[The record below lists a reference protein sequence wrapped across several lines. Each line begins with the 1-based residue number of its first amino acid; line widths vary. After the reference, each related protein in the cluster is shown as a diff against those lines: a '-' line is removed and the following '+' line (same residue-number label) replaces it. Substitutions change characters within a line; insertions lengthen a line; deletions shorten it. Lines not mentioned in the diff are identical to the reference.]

1 MRKTPLFFI
10 SPLAFPVPEKIDLG
24 YVARDIFVPYHAR
37 RERFACLVA
46 HRRAGKTV
54 ACIMDLID
62 AALRCK
68 AKNPRFAY
76 VAPLY
81 NQAKRVAWD
90 YVQDYCRKIPGA
102 EMNQAELRADLP
114 GGGRIRLYGADNPDN
129 LRGEYFD
136 GVVLDEAAD
145 MSPRVWSEVIRPA
158 LSDRKGWA
166 TFIGTPKGENEF
178 YDIYQRSKTDPD
190 WYSIVLKASETGV
203 IDADELR
210 MARHDMTPEQYA
222 QEYECSFSAAVIGS
236 YYGRE
241 MDAVEQSGRISNG
254 LYDPYLQVHTA
265 WDIGLNDQ
273 TVIVFW
279 QERSGNFQPAIID
292 CYANNGVGLD
302 HYAKVL
308 REKGYLYGDHIWP
321 HDGAHGD
328 WSVIGGQSRVATAQ
342 ALGLPVRVLPRSDV
356 ADGINSVRRLL
367 AQVWFDGEKTADL
380 RKALRLYRR
389 EFDDVRNVFK
399 DRPYHNWTSDYAD
412 AVRYMAIGRATGA
425 GGEKF
430 KAPDRRKQLAGYV

>member
-1 MRKTPLFFI
+1 MTR
-10 SPLAFPVPEKIDLG
+10 IDLG
-24 YVARDIFVPYHAR
+24 YEVRPSFISYHAR
-37 RERFACLVA
+37 KERFACIVA

-54 ACIMDLID
+54 ACILDLID

-68 AKNPRFAY
+68 HKNPRFGY

-102 EMNQAELRADLP
+102 ELNQAELRADLP
-114 GGGRIRLYGADNPDN
+114 NGGRIRLYGADNPDS

-136 GVVLDEAAD
+136 GIVMDEAAD

-178 YDIYQRSKTDPD
+178 FDIYQRAVSDKD
-190 WYSIVLKASETGV
+190 WYSSILRASETG
-203 IDADELR
+203 IIEPDELR
-210 MARHDMTPEQYA
+210 MAQQDMTPEQYA
-222 QEYECSFSAAVIGS
+222 QEYECSFSAAIVGA

-241 MDAVEQSGRISNG
+241 MDAVADSKRIASG
-254 LYDPYLQVHTA
+254 LHDAYLPVHTA

-279 QERSGNFQPAIID
+279 QERAGNFQPVIID

-308 REKGYLYGDHIWP
+308 KDKGYLYGDHIWP

-342 ALGLPVRVLPRSDV
+342 SLGLKVRVLPRNAV
-356 ADGINSVRRLL
+356 EDGINAVRRLL
-367 AQVWFDGEKTADL
+367 SQVWFDSDKTGDL
-380 RKALRLYRR
+380 QKALRLYRR

-412 AVRYMAIGRATGA
+412 AVRYMALGRATGSGA
-425 GGEKF
+425 VKF
-430 KAPDRRKQLAGYV
+430 ATPDRKKVLAGYV

>member
-1 MRKTPLFFI
+1 
-10 SPLAFPVPEKIDLG
+10 
-24 YVARDIFVPYHAR
+24 
-37 RERFACLVA
+37 
-46 HRRAGKTV
+46 
-54 ACIMDLID
+54 MDLID
-62 AALRCK
+62 AAAGSKL
-68 AKNPRFAY
+68 KNPRFAY

-102 EMNQAELRADLP
+102 ELNQAELRADLP
-114 GGGRIRLYGADNPDN
+114 NGGRIRLYGADNPDS

-136 GVVLDEAAD
+136 GIVLDEAAD

-166 TFIGTPKGENEF
+166 VFIGTPKGENDF
-178 YDIYQRSKTDPD
+178 YDIFQRSRDDSD
-190 WYSIVLKASETGV
+190 WYSVVLKASETGI
-203 IDADELR
+203 IDGDELR
-210 MARHDMTPEQYA
+210 LAQQDMTPEQYA
-222 QEYECSFSAAVIGS
+222 QEYECSFSAAVVGS

-241 MDAVEQSGRISNG
+241 MDAADKDGRIAQG
-254 LYDPYLQVHTA
+254 LYDPYLEVHTA

-279 QERSGNFQPAIID
+279 QEGAGNFQPRIVD

-302 HYAKVL
+302 HYAKTL
-308 REKGYLYGDHIWP
+308 KERGYNYGDHIWP

-328 WSVIGGQSRVATAQ
+328 WSVIGGQSRVATARS
-342 ALGLPVRVLPRSDV
+342 LGLNVRVLPRADV

-367 AQVWFDGEKTADL
+367 SQAWFEKDKTGDL
-380 RKALRLYRR
+380 RKALRLYQR
-389 EFDDVRNVFK
+389 EWDDLRKTFK

-412 AVRYMAIGRATGA
+412 AVRYMAIGRGTGT
-425 GGEKF
+425 GGPKF
-430 KAPDRRKQLAGYV
+430 KPPDRSKQLAGYV

>member
-1 MRKTPLFFI
+1 MWNVANVQR
-10 SPLAFPVPEKIDLG
+10 IDLG
-24 YVARDIFVPYHAR
+24 YRARDVFRPFHAR
-37 RERFACLVA
+37 KQRFSCIVA

-54 ACIMDLID
+54 ACVMDLID
-62 AALRCK
+62 AALRCQN
-68 AKNPRFAY
+68 KNPRFAY

-102 EMNQAELRADLP
+102 ELNQAELRADLP
-114 GGGRIRLYGADNPDN
+114 NGGRIRLYGADNPDS

-136 GVVLDEAAD
+136 GCVLDEAAD

-166 TFIGTPKGENEF
+166 VFIGTPRGENDF
-178 YDIYQRSKTDPD
+178 YDLYSRSRNDPD
-190 WYSIVLKASETGV
+190 WFNLMLKASATGI
-203 IDADELR
+203 IDEDELR
-210 MARHDMTPEQYA
+210 LARQDMTPEQYA
-222 QEYECSFSAAVIGS
+222 QEYECSFSAAIMGA

-241 MDAVEQSGRISNG
+241 MDKLDADGRIAAG
-254 LYDPYLQVHTA
+254 LYDPYLEVHTA

-273 TVIVFW
+273 TVIVMW
-279 QERSGNFQPAIID
+279 QERAGNFQPVIID

-302 HYAKVL
+302 HYARILK
-308 REKGYLYGDHIWP
+308 EKGYNYGSHIWP

-342 ALGLPVRVLPRSDV
+342 ALGLNVRVLPRADV

-367 AQVWFDGEKTADL
+367 SQAWFDQDKTVDL
-380 RKALRLYRR
+380 RKALRLYQR
-389 EFDDVRNVFK
+389 EYDDVRKTFK

-412 AVRYMAIGRATGA
+412 AVRYMAIGRGTGVTSNL
-425 GGEKF
+425 KF
-430 KAPDRRKQLAGYV
+430 RVPDRRKQLAGYV